1 MKQKIVLINL
11 MGIPEED
18 LKSMNAEQ
26 LSDSTFFMRQRVE
39 NNLVKDLNEKR
50 GGNNYVVANSV
61 TLKLSDHTKVITEDF
76 AKQYRALPEMKDM
89 PQDEFDRMEQMW
101 GALAAAAMHS
111 SLTKSIIKAKAH
123 MVTAIHITCSNDFI
137 DDIMRRVGEYG
148 ENGVD
153 ISTRTSMGV
162 LRAFIKLTEPDV
174 DESEYDM
181 EFVTTWNQM
190 NVILKEDLVKA
201 QAIEEAGLLN

>member
-39 NNLVKDLNEKR
+39 DNLVKDLNEKR
-50 GGNNYVVANSV
+50 GGNNYVVVNSV

-76 AKQYRALPEMKDM
+76 AKQYRALSEMKDM

-111 SLTKSIIKAKAH
+111 NLTKSIIKAKEN
-123 MVTAIHITCSNDFI
+123 MITAIHITCSNTFI
-137 DDIMRRVGEYG
+137 DDIVRRVGEYG

-174 DESEYDM
+174 DEDEYDM

>member
-18 LKSMNAEQ
+18 LETMNAEQ
-26 LSDSTFFMRQRVE
+26 LSDSTFYMRQRVE
-39 NNLVKDLNEKR
+39 DNLVKDLNEKR
-50 GGNNYVVANSV
+50 GTNNFVVVNSV
-61 TLKLSDHTKVITEDF
+61 VLKLSDRTKVITEDF

-111 SLTKSIIKAKAH
+111 SLTKGIIKAKENMIA
-123 MVTAIHITCSNDFI
+123 AIHITCSNDFI